1 MATPTNTP
9 KLPDVLYDSEYALLA
24 KIANNLLFLFNF
36 MSNNQWKG
44 SYINATGDGCIC
56 STKDILANIA
66 SNLWS
71 FFYWLAANGL
81 PPSTQYDQAGKLAA
95 TLGTSSQA
103 IVFAT
108 AFTVVPAVV
117 CNLVPPDGG
126 DIITAVPVTVTTG
139 GFTANWGFAV
149 PAGYTISWGALLP
162 TQ

>member
-1 MATPTNTP
+1 MAIPTNTP
-9 KLPDVLYDSEYALLA
+9 KLPDELYDSEYVLLA

-36 MSNNQWKG
+36 MSANQWKG

-81 PPSTQYDQAGKLAA
+81 PPAVQYDQAGRLAA
-95 TLGTSSQA
+95 TLASSSQA
-103 IVFAT
+103 IVFST
-108 AFTVVPAVV
+108 AFAAVPSVVV
-117 CNLVPPDGG
+117 NLVPPGGG
-126 DIITAVPVTVTTG
+126 DIVVGVPVSVTTA
-139 GFTANWGFAV
+139 GFTATWGFAI
-149 PAGYTISWGALLP
+149 PAGYTISWGAFLT